1 MTLLSVQ
8 NLFVEFDVPDGTV
21 QAVRDLSFHIDKSDT
36 LAIVG
41 ESGSGKTQSVF
52 AIMGLLA
59 NNGSASGT
67 VMFGGRNILNAPEE
81 VLNQVRAQEIA
92 MIFQDPMTSFNPY
105 LRISDQMAEVLT
117 HHKGMSK
124 SDAMSEVI
132 RMLDAVKIP
141 DAKNRVSMYP
151 HEFSGG
157 MLQRALIAMSLL
169 CRPKLLIADEPT
181 TALDVTVQ
189 AQIMSLLSEL
199 QREFHMAI
207 ILITHDLGVVAGSCR
222 ETLVLYAGQVVEFGS
237 TDDIFECPSH
247 PYTKG
252 LIHAVPRLDRNDELL
267 ATIPGDP
274 PNMMRLAEGCPFSPR
289 CSYVLEHCKTSNPPL
304 VATGEG
310 IGLRACHRSVEEL
323 V

>member
-59 NNGSASGT
+59 NNGSASGS
-67 VMFGGRNILNAPEE
+67 VMFGGRNILNAPDEI
-81 VLNQVRAQEIA
+81 LNQVRAQEIA

-105 LRISDQMAEVLT
+105 LRISGQMAEVLT
-117 HHKGMSK
+117 HHKGMSR
-124 SDAMSEVI
+124 SDAISEAI

-157 MLQRALIAMSLL
+157 MLQRAMIAMSLL

-189 AQIMSLLSEL
+189 A
-199 QREFHMAI
+199 R
-207 ILITHDLGVVAGSCR
+207 SC
-222 ETLVLYAGQVVEFGS
+222 
-237 TDDIFECPSH
+237 
-247 PYTKG
+247 
-252 LIHAVPRLDRNDELL
+252 
-267 ATIPGDP
+267 
-274 PNMMRLAEGCPFSPR
+274 
-289 CSYVLEHCKTSNPPL
+289 HC
-304 VATGEG
+304 
-310 IGLRACHRSVEEL
+310 
-323 V
+323 